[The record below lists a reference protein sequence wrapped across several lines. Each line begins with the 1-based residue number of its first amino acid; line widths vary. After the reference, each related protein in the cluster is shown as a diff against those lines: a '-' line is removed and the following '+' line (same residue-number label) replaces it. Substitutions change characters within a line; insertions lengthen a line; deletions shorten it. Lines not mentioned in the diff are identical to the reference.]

1 MPNGKES
8 CNMPFID
15 LHCDTFLE
23 LQRQNKELY
32 DNDLHISLKKLMKS
46 DVFCQFFAMYV
57 NLAKFEND
65 TQAFDFALSMYEVFK
80 TELEKNKA
88 YITQVCSAAELEE
101 ARRNGK
107 IAALLTVEE
116 GGICGNSIERI
127 EKLYDMGVRLVT
139 LTWNYE
145 NSLGYPNS
153 DEPDIMGAGLK
164 PFGIEFI
171 ERMQQLGMLIDVS
184 HLSEGGFWDVV
195 KYSKKPFVASHSNA
209 RAVRDFR
216 RNLTD
221 AQLKA
226 LAEAGGVT
234 GINFYHN
241 FLGADG
247 SGSMEQIIAH
257 IRQMK
262 NIAGIDVI
270 AVGSDFDGISGNTA
284 MKDASEL
291 TMLIDALDKAGFT
304 DGEIDKICWK
314 NALRVIKDVL

>member
-1 MPNGKES
+1 
-8 CNMPFID
+8 MPFID

-23 LQRQNKELY
+23 LQRQNKDLY
-32 DNDLHISLKKLMKS
+32 DNDLHISIKKLMKS
-46 DVFCQFFAMYV
+46 EVFCQFFAMYI
-57 NLAKFEND
+57 NLAKYEDD
-65 TQAFDFALSMYEVFK
+65 TRAFYAALSMYEVFK
-80 TELEKNKA
+80 SELAKNSQ
-88 YITQVCSAAELEE
+88 YITQVKSFDEIEAA
-101 ARRNGK
+101 RKSGK

-116 GGICGNSIERI
+116 GGICGNHIERL
-127 EKLYDMGVRLVT
+127 EQLYDMGVRLVT

-145 NSLGYPNS
+145 NSLGYPNA
-153 DEPDIMGAGLK
+153 DDPAIMGAGLK

-209 RAVRDFR
+209 RAIRDFR

-241 FLGADG
+241 FLGGDG
-247 SGSMEQIIAH
+247 SGSMEQIMAH
-257 IRQMK
+257 ISHIK
-262 NIAGIDVI
+262 NVAGIDTL
-270 AVGSDFDGISGNTA
+270 AVGSDFDGITGNTA

-291 TMLIDALDKAGFT
+291 TMLIDALDKSGFT
-304 DGEIDKICWK
+304 DGEIEKICWG
-314 NALRVIKDVL
+314 NAMRVIKDVL

>member
-1 MPNGKES
+1 
-8 CNMPFID
+8 MPFID

-23 LQRQNKELY
+23 LERQNKSLY
-32 DNDLHISLKKLMKS
+32 DNDLHISIKKLQKS
-46 DVFCQFFAMYV
+46 AVFCQFFAMYI
-57 NLAKFEND
+57 NLVKYANVDE
-65 TQAFDFALSMYEVFK
+65 AFGAALSMYKVFK
-80 TELEKNKA
+80 SELAKNPDHIK
-88 YITQVCSAAELEE
+88 QVCSAAELEAAQRE
-101 ARRNGK
+101 GK

-116 GGICGNSIERI
+116 GGICGNNI
-127 EKLYDMGVRLVT
+127 EKLEQLYDMGVRLIT

-153 DEPDIMGAGLK
+153 DDPAIMNAGLK

-184 HLSEGGFWDVV
+184 HLSEGGFWDVT
-195 KYSKKPFVASHSNA
+195 KHSKKPFVASHSNA

-216 RNLTD
+216 RNLSD
-221 AQLKA
+221 EQLKA
-226 LAEAGGVT
+226 LAQAGGVT

-241 FLGADG
+241 FLGEDG
-247 SGSMEQIIAH
+247 SGSMEQIMAH
-257 IRQMK
+257 IRHIK
-262 NIAGIDVI
+262 NVAGIDVI

-291 TMLIDALDKAGFT
+291 TMLIDSLEMFGFSE
-304 DGEIDKICWK
+304 DEIDKICWK

>member
-1 MPNGKES
+1 
-8 CNMPFID
+8 
-15 LHCDTFLE
+15 
-23 LQRQNKELY
+23 
-32 DNDLHISLKKLMKS
+32 
-46 DVFCQFFAMYV
+46 MYV
-57 NLAKFEND
+57 NLARFEND
-65 TQAFDFALSMYEVFK
+65 TQSFDFALGMYGVFK
-80 TELEKNKA
+80 TELAKNA
-88 YITQVCSAAELEE
+88 DYIKQVRSADELEAACRE
-101 ARRNGK
+101 GK
-107 IAALLTVEE
+107 IGALLTVEE
-116 GGICGNSIERI
+116 GGICGNSIDRL
-127 EKLYDMGVRLVT
+127 EKLYDMGVRLIT

-153 DEPDIMGAGLK
+153 DDPAVMGAGLK

-195 KYSKKPFVASHSNA
+195 KHSKKPFVASHSNA

-216 RNLTD
+216 RNLSD

-241 FLGADG
+241 FLGEDG
-247 SGSMEQIIAH
+247 SGSMEQIMTH
-257 IRQMK
+257 IKHMR
-262 NIAGIDVI
+262 NVAGIDVI
-270 AVGSDFDGISGNTA
+270 AVGSDFDGITGNTA

-291 TMLIDALDKAGFT
+291 TMLTDALDKAGFT
-304 DGEIDKICWK
+304 SSEIEKICWK